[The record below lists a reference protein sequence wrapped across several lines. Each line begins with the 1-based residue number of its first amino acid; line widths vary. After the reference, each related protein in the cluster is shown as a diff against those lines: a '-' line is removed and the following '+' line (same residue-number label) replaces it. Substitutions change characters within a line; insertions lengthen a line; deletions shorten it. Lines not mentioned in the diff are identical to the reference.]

1 MLFGVTCL
9 FWQIMSPR
17 MFLEKKCHFKV
28 FTQKWL
34 SKMFWIFFAKK
45 KKKIQLERVFFFF
58 SSRIHISFIKRIK
71 NNSPSL
77 KLKTLCWKV
86 SKLRFC
92 DSNYYFFWILFMKT
106 YKNIYF
112 LDVRHLFKRMHKEN
126 LKISWKMISVDY
138 FFPDADNLIL
148 QTKIFKHRMRTH

>member
-28 FTQKWL
+28 FT
-34 SKMFWIFFAKK
+34 KMIVKRCFEFFSRNKK
-45 KKKIQLERVFFFF
+45 KNTIRKSIFFF